1 MKRIV
6 FFLLAVLLLSATVL
20 PCFASENITPDFK
33 ERPSPAICVKDQENS
48 SGPFVGVYYND
59 NSETPYFVREGGI
72 QLVSYAER
80 ATATEMVRNAL
91 QTAYASI
98 ARATYL
104 GELNP
109 KLDDEAHYR
118 DASFSSVV
126 FVASD
131 LFYIS
136 LVDVTASTLMT
147 QDKANLVVAFSYD
160 LPENNLPLYV
170 MSQDPVEKTWH
181 LLENSRV
188 RTDENGELTIVFD
201 RLAPTVI
208 LRMDP
213 SRLEKRAD
221 IPDARLIWIC
231 VAIVLV
237 AVLGGAAAL
246 IAVTHFR
253 DKKKGQ
259 GVNTAI
265 SDDEDASEPQAKDG
279 Q

>member
-1 MKRIV
+1 MTKRIV

-33 ERPSPAICVKDQENS
+33 ERPSPTICVKDQENS

-59 NSETPYFVREGGI
+59 NSDTPYFVREGGI

-98 ARATYL
+98 AHATYL

-136 LVDVTASTLMT
+136 LVDVTASSLMT

-160 LPENNLPLYV
+160 LPENNLPLYA
-170 MSQDPVEKTWH
+170 MCQDPVEKTWH
-181 LLENSRV
+181 LLDNSRV
-188 RTDENGELTIVFD
+188 RTDIDGELTIVFD

-213 SRLEKRAD
+213 TRLENRAD
-221 IPDARLIWIC
+221 IPDAGWIWVC
-231 VAIVLV
+231 VIIVLV

-246 IAVTHFR
+246 ITVTHIR
-253 DKKKGQ
+253 EKKKSQ
-259 GVNTAI
+259 GENAAV
-265 SDDEDASEPQAKDG
+265 SDDADTPEGKDE
-279 Q
+279 